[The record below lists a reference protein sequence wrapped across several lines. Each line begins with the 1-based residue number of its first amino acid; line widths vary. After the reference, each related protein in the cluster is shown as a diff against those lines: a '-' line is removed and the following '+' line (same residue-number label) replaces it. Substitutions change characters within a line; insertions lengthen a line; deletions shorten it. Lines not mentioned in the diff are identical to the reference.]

1 LQVVGNINE
10 EPQVEMLKRTGMGII
25 EKCDYLPL
33 AVKLMGGLLRQRR
46 ITQSEWEDVLHI
58 LYGH

>member
-10 EPQVEMLKRTGMGII
+10 EPHVEMLKRIGMGII

-33 AVKLMGGLLRQRR
+33 AVKVMGGLLRQGR
-46 ITQSEWEDVLHI
+46 IRQSEWEDVYMI
-58 LYGH
+58 PYGH